1 MLYRHAAFLAA
12 LAAVFVLSAANVQA
26 TLIDYFDAG
35 AQSLWTSQGTPYS
48 LSQANVTS
56 EDAIG
61 GYRNVAIQWLTGRQS
76 YVDVLAD
83 PTLAGLSF
91 TEGTGEAI
99 ATVTWDGPDIPNI
112 LEYALN
118 ANLTSGGENQF
129 VLDVEQVTGTGIQL
143 TLTVYTDATHASQ
156 STIFL
161 DAQPSEPLAL
171 PYGTV
176 GSVFSQLAG
185 ASGPADFA
193 HVGAIVL
200 ELSGAGHP
208 GSDITINS
216 ITTDTHGPVPEPST
230 LVLAAIGG
238 LGLLGV
244 RRRWRKT

>member
-26 TLIDYFDAG
+26 TLIDDFDAG

-83 PTLAGLSF
+83 PTQAGLSF

-118 ANLTSGGENQF
+118 VDLTSGGENEF

-143 TLTVYTDATHASQ
+143 TLTVYTDATHASR
-156 STIFL
+156 STTFL
-161 DAQPSEPLAL
+161 DAQLSEPLAL

-176 GSVFSQLAG
+176 FSQLAG
-185 ASGPADFA
+185 TSGPADFA

-216 ITTDTHGPVPEPST
+216 IWTDDNGPPVPEPST
-230 LVLAAIGG
+230 LVLAAIGA
-238 LGLLGV
+238 LGLLGA
-244 RRRWRKT
+244 RRRWRRT